1 MAEPI
6 FDASLET
13 LLAEFSKSG
22 VRELHLR
29 IGDFELYLS
38 NDETAPGWRPTSPM
52 PGIAPLPPPTP
63 ARAAPAARFDQ
74 TAVSDWPG
82 DAEIVRAPN
91 LGTFYRAPKP
101 GAANYVEIGSII
113 SVGEELCLIEVMKL
127 FTAVRA
133 ETAGRIHAVLA
144 PDGEMVEAGQPLFAI
159 MRI

>member
-52 PGIAPLPPPTP
+52 PP
-63 ARAAPAARFDQ
+63 
-74 TAVSDWPG
+74 
-82 DAEIVRAPN
+82 
-91 LGTFYRAPKP
+91 
-101 GAANYVEIGSII
+101 SITNDVT
-113 SVGEELCLIEVMKL
+113 SASLDCG
-127 FTAVRA
+127 
-133 ETAGRIHAVLA
+133 
-144 PDGEMVEAGQPLFAI
+144 
-159 MRI
+159 